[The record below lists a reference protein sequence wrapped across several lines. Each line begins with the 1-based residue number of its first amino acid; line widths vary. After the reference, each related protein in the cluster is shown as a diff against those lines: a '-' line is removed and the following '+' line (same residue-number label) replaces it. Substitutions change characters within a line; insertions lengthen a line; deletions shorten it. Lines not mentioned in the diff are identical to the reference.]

1 MKDNE
6 TAIEKILSAVRE
18 APPVI
23 PTKNYADPVMS
34 LTALSSPKD
43 VISTD
48 FPLLKLAWAASF
60 VFAAFLASEVIMSAR
75 GFPSLGGGA
84 EELTRACFSEIE
96 TIVTP

>member
-23 PTKNYADPVMS
+23 PPKNFADQVMS

-60 VFAAFLASEVIMSAR
+60 VIAAFLASEVIMYAS
-75 GFPSLGGGA
+75 GLPSLGRGA
-84 EELTRACFSEIE
+84 EELTSAYFSELE
-96 TIVTP
+96 SVVTP

>member
-18 APPVI
+18 APPAI
-23 PTKNYADPVMS
+23 PPKNFADQVMS
-34 LTALSSPKD
+34 LTALSSPED

-60 VFAAFLASEVIMSAR
+60 VFSAFLASEVIMSAR
-75 GFPSLGGGA
+75 GFPSLRGGA

>member
-6 TAIEKILSAVRE
+6 TAIEKILSAARE

-23 PTKNYADPVMS
+23 PPENFAEQVMS
-34 LTALSSPKD
+34 LTATSSAED
-43 VISTD
+43 VITTD
-48 FPLLKLAWAASF
+48 FPLLKLAWVASF
-60 VFAAFLASEVIMSAR
+60 VFAACLASEVIMSAS

-84 EELTRACFSEIE
+84 EELARACFSELE

>member
-6 TAIEKILSAVRE
+6 TAIEKILSAARE

-23 PTKNYADPVMS
+23 PPENFADQVMS
-34 LTALSSPKD
+34 LTAPSSAED
-43 VISTD
+43 VITTD

-60 VFAAFLASEVIMSAR
+60 VFAAFLVSEVIMTAS

-84 EELTRACFSEIE
+84 ENLTSACFSEIE